1 MTVIDTIITCA
12 LYMWHGLSWVVSCT
26 WYCSEIVHA
35 FYVEQPSSVQI
46 ALFIGF
52 ILIAWLLVVFG
63 TGFYNKFMAVPE
75 NEIWINT
82 VQIALFAWNA
92 GERFGTCVVF
102 TGEGFMEVF
111 KGIFVLLKG
120 LGKFVVG
127 FLGFIIIGFAWPF
140 LAFIVGFYALCAIVY
155 GISWACRDTDRIFM
169 TLEPS
174 HTIAFRRAAG
184 LSVPEQ
190 AAQSARH
197 EQAAQSARHEQATQ
211 SARHEQ
217 ATQSAR
223 HEQAPQSARH
233 EQATQSA
240 RHEQAPQAARPT
252 NPEQAP
258 PRRASPASGP
268 TRYDGPV
275 RNRPASGSRPAP
287 SRYAPALD
295 PEFEPLRPS
304 SAYRY
309 FDERD

>member
-12 LYMWHGLSWVVSCT
+12 RFMWHVLSWVVSST

-52 ILIAWLLVVFG
+52 VLIAWLLVVFG

-82 VQIALFAWNA
+82 VRIALFAWNA
-92 GERFGTCVVF
+92 GEGFGTCVIF

-140 LAFIVGFYALCAIVY
+140 LAFIVFFYALCAIIY

-190 AAQSARH
+190 APRSAN
-197 EQAAQSARHEQATQ
+197 
-211 SARHEQ
+211 
-217 ATQSAR
+217 
-223 HEQAPQSARH
+223 HEQAPRSASH
-233 EQATQSA
+233 EQAPRSA
-240 RHEQAPQAARPT
+240 SHEQAPRSASHEQAPQAARST
-252 NPEQAP
+252 MPEQAP
-258 PRRASPASGP
+258 PRRAGP

-275 RNRPASGSRPAP
+275 RNRPTY
-287 SRYAPALD
+287 SRYSPALD

-304 SAYRY
+304 SAHRY

>member
-1 MTVIDTIITCA
+1 MIDTIITCA
-12 LYMWHGLSWVVSCT
+12 RFMWHVLSWVVSST

-52 ILIAWLLVVFG
+52 VLIAWLLVVFG

-82 VQIALFAWNA
+82 VRIALFAWNA
-92 GERFGTCVVF
+92 GEGFGTCVIF

-140 LAFIVGFYALCAIVY
+140 LAFIVFFYALCAIIY

-190 AAQSARH
+190 APRSAN
-197 EQAAQSARHEQATQ
+197 
-211 SARHEQ
+211 
-217 ATQSAR
+217 
-223 HEQAPQSARH
+223 HEQAPRSA
-233 EQATQSA
+233 S
-240 RHEQAPQAARPT
+240 HEQAPRSASHEQAPRLPGRPCPSRPRLAGRARPGMTGRSATARPT
-252 NPEQAP
+252 LATAPLLTRSLSRCARAPLTATSTSATKPAGLLVPPARPIRNPAGNKH
-258 PRRASPASGP
+258 S
-268 TRYDGPV
+268 
-275 RNRPASGSRPAP
+275 
-287 SRYAPALD
+287 
-295 PEFEPLRPS
+295 
-304 SAYRY
+304 
-309 FDERD
+309 